1 MKEKVEAVLDQVRPS
16 LIADGGNVELV
27 EVTSD
32 NIVKVR
38 LQGHCGSCPMAMM
51 TLEMGIKKAIQEAI
65 PEIKDVVAV

>member
-1 MKEKVEAVLDQVRPS
+1 MKEKVEAVLNQVRPS
-16 LIADGGNVELV
+16 LMEDGGNVELV